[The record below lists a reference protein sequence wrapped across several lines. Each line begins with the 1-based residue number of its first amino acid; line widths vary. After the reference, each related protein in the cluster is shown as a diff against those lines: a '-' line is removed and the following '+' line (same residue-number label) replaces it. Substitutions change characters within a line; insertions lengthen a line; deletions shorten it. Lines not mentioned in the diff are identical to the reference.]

1 MVRVFAIGNGPSLT
15 SDMLARLGLEHTI
28 GMNRLWM
35 HPGLTFDPT
44 YWVMADMQSL
54 ERADDIQGLL
64 SVKSEL
70 YVNEH
75 LLQKHDIN
83 PDVHVIDWCQ
93 HVHSNRP
100 DEWHLPGWC
109 SYGGSA
115 AWAAQ
120 LAFEKGYDELYFIG
134 CDLFEPWEPETPDP
148 NHFHPD
154 YARYRF
160 ARGEYIVPD
169 MEATNDGLIHG
180 HEVAKRELETR
191 EIAVY
196 NATRGGKLEVYERV
210 DFDSLF

>member
-1 MVRVFAIGNGPSLT
+1 
-15 SDMLARLGLEHTI
+15 MLARLGSEHTI

-35 HPGLTFDPT
+35 HPGLNFDPT

-54 ERADDIQGLL
+54 ERADDLEGIL

-70 YVNEH
+70 YLNEH
-75 LLQKHDIN
+75 LIETIDFV
-83 PDVHVIDWCQ
+83 PDANIVKWCG
-93 HVHSNRP
+93 HVHSNRL
-100 DEWHLPGWC
+100 DTWHLPGWC

-120 LAFEKGYDELYFIG
+120 LAYEKGYRELYFIG
-134 CDLFEPWEPETPDP
+134 CDLFQHWEPETPDP
-148 NHFHPD
+148 NHFHPE

-169 MEATNDGLIHG
+169 MDIVNDGLIHA
-180 HEVAKRELETR
+180 HKVAKSELEAQGV
-191 EIAVY
+191 AVF
-196 NATRGGKLEVYERV
+196 NATRGGKLEVYPRV